1 MRGSTAATLVRRHA
15 PNTAACSLIRYRNGQ
30 GFAMITA
37 EQQGGR
43 GISGLGRC
51 RDDCLLDVLAAI
63 RATKKR
69 HGSGFA
75 Q

>member
-1 MRGSTAATLVRRHA
+1 
-15 PNTAACSLIRYRNGQ
+15 
-30 GFAMITA
+30 MITA